1 MGGLGV
7 TELLFIAVTIA
18 LLFGPGA
25 VLVWWLMSHQR
36 AAADAPPPVQPD
48 VPQQTPGAAVPAV
61 PFDPALE
68 AARERFARGEITA
81 EEYEE
86 IKRVLEA

>member
-25 VLVWWLMSHQR
+25 VLVWWFMSHQR
-36 AAADAPPPVQPD
+36 ASADAPPPVEPRAAEQAPGTTEQ
-48 VPQQTPGAAVPAV
+48 VPM
-61 PFDPALE
+61 DPALE